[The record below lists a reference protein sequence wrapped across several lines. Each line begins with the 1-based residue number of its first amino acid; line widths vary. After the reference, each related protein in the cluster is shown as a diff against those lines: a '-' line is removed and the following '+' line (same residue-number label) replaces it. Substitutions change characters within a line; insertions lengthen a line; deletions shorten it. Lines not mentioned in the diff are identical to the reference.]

1 MPARVLSEL
10 QRLYNAAESSI
21 EDMEERLDL
30 QWEIQTI
37 QKNIPAYVGHLVR
50 GYHES
55 NNKSRILEQLD
66 QREFV
71 EICDWKMKWM
81 MLLLRDTQVNSNLT
95 LTLAVTATL
104 PLTPAE

>member
-10 QRLYNAAESSI
+10 HRLYNAAESSI

-37 QKNIPAYVGHLVR
+37 QNNIPAYVGHLVR

-55 NNKSRILEQLD
+55 NNKARILEQLD
-66 QREFV
+66 PREFV

-81 MLLLRDTQVNSNLT
+81 MLLLRETQVNTNSDPKPYPNPCT
-95 LTLAVTATL
+95 RHK
-104 PLTPAE
+104 P